1 MRRSSVLVTS
11 AAEAVCLSVAI
22 AAGWLLIAR
31 PLQSRVD
38 KASQEVR
45 RAHAE
50 TARMTEVLNADPI
63 SPDEAKEVVAAH
75 AKAIQAHCD
84 LSSDPSALYEAIG
97 ELAKAE
103 GVGIERM
110 EPKKINVPAPGTVG
124 GRATKSQKKATGAPS
139 IAGIGYS
146 IEVSGSYGS
155 IAAFVDAIERRMGMS
170 KVITIRLWPGQDPT
184 MPDGVRGVVETAHFR
199 LSKPLASAAGGE

>member
-1 MRRSSVLVTS
+1 MRRSSVLFTS
-11 AAEAVCLSVAI
+11 AAEAACLSVAI
-22 AAGWLLIAR
+22 AAGWLLVAR

-45 RAHAE
+45 RAHSE
-50 TARMTEVLNADPI
+50 TARMTEILNRDSI
-63 SPDEAKEVVAAH
+63 SPDEAKKVVAAH
-75 AKAIQAHCD
+75 AKAIQAQCD

-103 GVGIERM
+103 GVRIERM
-110 EPKKINVPAPGTVG
+110 EPKKINVPTPGTVG
-124 GRATKSQKKATGAPS
+124 GRAAKSQKKAIGAPS
-139 IAGIGYS
+139 IAGIGYG

-170 KVITIRLWPGQDPT
+170 KVMTIRLSPGRDATKPG
-184 MPDGVRGVVETAHFR
+184 DVEGFVETAHFR
-199 LSKPLASAAGGE
+199 LSKPLATAAGGE